1 MLGVVSSLLIGSQLR
16 ALLST
21 QCVGSAPGALRASM
35 NAVRLVA
42 ARQCVRCEAAV
53 RWAVRGRM
61 ANMRRRRVSRRRCR
75 SERARPSKRKRPTV
89 QTNGIRD
96 AVRTWALS
104 GVTRSACFFVS
115 SHERAHAS
123 DCAACFR
130 GDVVRRR
137 RRRARWGAKT
147 RHASR
152 ARAFLP
158 PSPRRRSGA
167 PADRPFPPTPLSDSV
182 SCKRTVREPVRPRVT
197 EQCVSSSLHSHDSAS
212 RGVAQDARQ
221 CERQCGLR
229 NPQPI
234 RRLETTPS
242 IVTKKRPKAVRFGQC
257 EPLPQTNSVHT
268 TDPGLDFPNKS
279 LVSPILFNHSMSKK
293 RVS

>member
-1 MLGVVSSLLIGSQLR
+1 
-16 ALLST
+16 
-21 QCVGSAPGALRASM
+21 
-35 NAVRLVA
+35 
-42 ARQCVRCEAAV
+42 
-53 RWAVRGRM
+53 
-61 ANMRRRRVSRRRCR
+61 VSRRRCR

-197 EQCVSSSLHSHDSAS
+197 EQCVSSSLHSAS

-257 EPLPQTNSVHT
+257 EPLP
-268 TDPGLDFPNKS
+268 S
-279 LVSPILFNHSMSKK
+279 LVGEDWGESTAKNLFEIVNLRFLRFTIFTNVTTLTAVVILEPEIL
-293 RVS
+293 RP